1 MTFKVV
7 TVFVVVM
14 VTTNYGCDN
23 DDDGNDVGGDN
34 DKCDMDGSNDGDNN
48 DDNKNCHRQIWK
60 MCDFSN

>member
-1 MTFKVV
+1 
-7 TVFVVVM
+7 M

-23 DDDGNDVGGDN
+23 DDDGHDVGGDN